1 MLKQPPAE
9 GWKSE
14 YSALNRW
21 FKAKSTILIKNFN
34 HSFLIKTSS
43 TAMGYQLISP
53 TFQLSPGTYFLILNG
68 LVLNGGIHIGIAQ
81 MQCDKVLKNQPP
93 RCNEQKFISLYGY
106 IDKQFSKK
114 SKIIFIPIE
123 FSHVLNIHLIL
134 LNLTLKPQSSLW
146 KIKYITLRKVK

>member
-21 FKAKSTILIKNFN
+21 FKAKSAILIKNFN

-43 TAMGYQLISP
+43 TAMGYQLISL

-68 LVLNGGIHIGIAQ
+68 LILNGGIRIGIAQ
-81 MQCDKVLKNQPP
+81 MQCDKVLKNQPLDVMN
-93 RCNEQKFISLYGY
+93 RNL
-106 IDKQFSKK
+106 
-114 SKIIFIPIE
+114 
-123 FSHVLNIHLIL
+123 SHCTV
-134 LNLTLKPQSSLW
+134 T
-146 KIKYITLRKVK
+146 